1 MESLQRTASHALRTL
16 LDGQPVTPAKMRF
29 VWTLAAGAALARA
42 TDVRWREGDGVL
54 VVRAHSENWRRELR
68 RARPLLTERVRELA
82 GREVVRRIQIE

>member
-42 TDVRWREGDGVL
+42 TDVEWRDAEGVL
-54 VVRAHSENWRRELR
+54 VVRARTDNWRRELR
-68 RARPLLTERVRELA
+68 RARPILTERVRELA
-82 GREVVRRIQIE
+82 GRDAVRRLEIK